1 METSGWYGKKA
12 GTTRKDNPKTNK
24 MKATSSAATKKMK
37 ATSRSAATKQPP
49 NTVVKCADVDEHQS
63 KRRKK

>member
-1 METSGWYGKKA
+1 
-12 GTTRKDNPKTNK
+12 